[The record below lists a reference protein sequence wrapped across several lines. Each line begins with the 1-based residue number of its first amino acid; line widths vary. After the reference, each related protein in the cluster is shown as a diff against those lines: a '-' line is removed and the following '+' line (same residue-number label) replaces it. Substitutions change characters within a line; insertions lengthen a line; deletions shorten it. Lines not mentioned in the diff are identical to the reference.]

1 MVIRWTVS
9 LACEPDANENRYGWE
24 VEKKKKKENLKVVV
38 GAFTIIEIFCLLYTE
53 FYFKYLYY
61 RHINIIFDTAYFHLV
76 EPLKYF
82 SVAIVF
88 ASLYAN
94 LFMPTRIKKKRE
106 NIKILQYGVYTVL
119 LLCVGIIIGGNI
131 VMQISIKV
139 FPYFCILT
147 GAILGLMIE

>member
-1 MVIRWTVS
+1 M
-9 LACEPDANENRYGWE
+9 EQ
-24 VEKKKKKENLKVVV
+24 KKNLKIVV
-38 GAFTIIEIFCLLYTE
+38 GAFTIIAIFCLVYTG

-76 EPLKYF
+76 YPLKYF

-94 LFMPTRIKKKRE
+94 LFMPTCIKKKRE
-106 NIKILQYGVYTVL
+106 NIKILQHGVYTVL

-147 GAILGLMIE
+147 GVILGLLIE